1 MLTAGMPLTVHG
13 PVFVISF
20 PSYKVALA
28 SREKSRAFV
37 GRTRGELFPEV
48 VYKLE

>member
-1 MLTAGMPLTVHG
+1 MLTAGMLLTVHG
-13 PVFVISF
+13 RVFVISF

-28 SREKSRAFV
+28 SREESRAFAS
-37 GRTRGELFPEV
+37 RTRGELLPEV